1 MSKRSAEILKSILK
15 KVENMPFEEK
25 KKISDKLNAYVEEL
39 HSFDQNF
46 LFDYS
51 ITSNLKYQDELLEL
65 EDYFYFAA
73 YSRRINDINKK

>member
-1 MSKRSAEILKSILK
+1 MSKRSVEILKSILK

-25 KKISDKLNAYVEEL
+25 IKISDKLNAYVEEL

-51 ITSNLKYQDELLEL
+51 ITNNLKYQDELLEL

-73 YSRRINDINKK
+73 

>member
-1 MSKRSAEILKSILK
+1 MSKRSVEILKSILK

-73 YSRRINDINKK
+73 

>member
-1 MSKRSAEILKSILK
+1 MSKRSVEILKSILK
-15 KVENMPFEEK
+15 KVENMPLEEK

-51 ITSNLKYQDELLEL
+51 ITNNLKYQDELLEL

-73 YSRRINDINKK
+73 

>member
-1 MSKRSAEILKSILK
+1 MSKRSVEILKSILK

-51 ITSNLKYQDELLEL
+51 ITNNLKYQDELLEL

-73 YSRRINDINKK
+73 

>member
-1 MSKRSAEILKSILK
+1 
-15 KVENMPFEEK
+15 MPFEEK

-73 YSRRINDINKK
+73 